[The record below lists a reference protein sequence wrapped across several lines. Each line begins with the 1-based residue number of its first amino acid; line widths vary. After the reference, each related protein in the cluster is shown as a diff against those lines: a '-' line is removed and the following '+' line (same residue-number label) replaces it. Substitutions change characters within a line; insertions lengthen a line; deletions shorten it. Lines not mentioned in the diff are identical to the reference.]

1 MNAESLDR
9 SGRPQLLVRDVVR
22 DVIAE
27 VASEELSLVDRL
39 RQLDDE
45 HVVRLLSR
53 RRHGRDLLG
62 FGIDD
67 MVVLASPVVWV
78 AVNEAAKRFT
88 NDAITG
94 GGKAARFGLRTVFR
108 RTGAESTVPPL
119 TREQIA
125 EIRTQI
131 VDSAVRSGMADDRAQ
146 VIADSVAGRLLLS
159 VSTDAHE
166 PPADP

>member
-1 MNAESLDR
+1 M
-9 SGRPQLLVRDVVR
+9 VRE
-22 DVIAE
+22 VIAE
-27 VASEELSLVDRL
+27 VAAEELPLVDRL

-45 HVVRLLSR
+45 QVVRLLSR
-53 RRHGRDLLG
+53 RSHGRDLLG

-94 GGKAARFGLRTVFR
+94 GGKVARFGLRRLFR
-108 RTGAESTVPPL
+108 RTSAASAVPPL
-119 TREQIA
+119 TPEQIA

-131 VDSAVRSGMADDRAQ
+131 MDSAVRSGMTDDRAQ
-146 VIADSVAGRLLLS
+146 VIADCVAGRLLLGDS
-159 VSTDAHE
+159 ADAHH
-166 PPADP
+166 PPAEP